1 MYIYKYV
8 CIYIALFDHEI
19 ADFRSSPIITRS
31 SVVKNK
37 DQFIFESEKPNSHNK
52 LLTEISKGLKLKKT
66 KTNDR
71 SKPNLEGLRKFRRQM
86 TIEEQVQKSMSQAN
100 LAASPSGVNLNK
112 DGEVTA
118 VSINSI
124 SYYKNSITCLDSF

>member
-1 MYIYKYV
+1 MSSNKTFV
-8 CIYIALFDHEI
+8 FC
-19 ADFRSSPIITRS
+19 FRSSPIITKS

-37 DQFIFESEKPNSHNK
+37 DQFIFESEKPNSHNA
-52 LLTEISKGLKLKKT
+52 LLKEINSGVKLKKV

-100 LAASPSGVNLNK
+100 LAASPSGVSVA
-112 DGEVTA
+112 EVCFYL
-118 VSINSI
+118 S
-124 SYYKNSITCLDSF
+124 

>member
-1 MYIYKYV
+1 MSSNKTFV
-8 CIYIALFDHEI
+8 FC
-19 ADFRSSPIITRS
+19 FRSSPIITKS

-37 DQFIFESEKPNSHNK
+37 DQFIFESEKPNSHNA
-52 LLTEISKGLKLKKT
+52 LLKEINSGVKLKKV

-100 LAASPSGVNLNK
+100 LVASPSGVSVA
-112 DGEVTA
+112 EVCFYL
-118 VSINSI
+118 S
-124 SYYKNSITCLDSF
+124 